1 MQEPKTFNLT
11 SEPQPQGI
19 TTKKINKEPQA
30 QSVRSVQWIPQQE
43 FPGVKFLGSNS
54 RSLLQGVKWTEQK
67 PSRKLGGGKPSD
79 VTQGPK
85 LHEKISGDFNLRPQE
100 ECVKILQLSP
110 GPELQKVG
118 IFASSTEPQSQCV
131 ETVPLRHESQLENT
145 KSVFQDK
152 CIQNLWLEPQGITSK
167 ELKPSVQ
174 ERDVKT
180 SEELLARLKSEGIEP
195 SGSA

>member
-1 MQEPKTFNLT
+1 M
-11 SEPQPQGI
+11 
-19 TTKKINKEPQA
+19 
-30 QSVRSVQWIPQQE
+30 
-43 FPGVKFLGSNS
+43 
-54 RSLLQGVKWTEQK
+54 
-67 PSRKLGGGKPSD
+67 
-79 VTQGPK
+79 
-85 LHEKISGDFNLRPQE
+85 
-100 ECVKILQLSP
+100 
-110 GPELQKVG
+110 
-118 IFASSTEPQSQCV
+118 

-180 SEELLARLKSEGIEP
+180 SEELLTRLKSEGIEP